1 MTRNR
6 GKKMDKEKNLE
17 NRVKA
22 FLKDEGVWYVKYWG
36 GGGFT
41 RAGVPDLLICCNGV
55 FLGVELKAS
64 RGKPSD
70 LQMVELHRI
79 RDSGGLAVLL
89 SPERENIFRNLIHAI
104 KTEKSLVV
112 AACMQILEE
121 RMEKYE

>member
-1 MTRNR
+1 
-6 GKKMDKEKNLE
+6 MDKEKNLE

-89 SPERENIFRNLIHAI
+89 YPESENIFRNLFSPVPSAI
-104 KTEKSLVV
+104 AAVMATTFSSRSPNLRITVEKISV
-112 AACMQILEE
+112 
-121 RMEKYE
+121 